1 MCVQRIKCITSLPH
15 LSLIPSL
22 DSIESQLLNGLNK
35 VLKECSLVCRICL
48 DEPLRP
54 VVGDQSMVRIE
65 QPQAPGEVL
74 EVHVVEFAGGHDIIK
89 GGHGGVLV
97 IGGTSLLQ
105 PLGIA
110 WVQGGVIGLGVAVIV
125 DSVRELAAVGEANGV
140 GTRKRNHVAYREALF
155 GKEGDQIGH
164 GHGGL
169 GQVAL
174 YIGNLGRDAVLAPQG
189 DIVEGAS
196 HLFVVMLS

>member
-1 MCVQRIKCITSLPH
+1 MRLQRIKCITSLPH

-22 DSIESQLLNGLNK
+22 DSIKSQLLNGLNK
-35 VLKECSLVCRICL
+35 VHKECSLVRRICL
-48 DEPLRP
+48 DKPLRP

-65 QPQAPGEVL
+65 QPQPPGEVL

-97 IGGTSLLQ
+97 IGGTCLLQ
-105 PLGIA
+105 PLGVA

-125 DSVRELAAVGEANGV
+125 NSVRELTAVGEANCV
-140 GTRKRNHVAYREALF
+140 STRECNHVARREALF
-155 GKEGDQIGH
+155 GKEGDQIRH

-189 DIVEGAS
+189 DIIEGAS